1 MSINS
6 ENYIVVDY
14 TKRELQ
20 VAIWRDSA
28 RKRLVIA
35 FRGTEQ
41 VGYIYIYMFALGR
54 LVPYLLVQKVYANFA
69 GKMEGLANGFDASS
83 CWVLFI
89 YFIYLLRY
97 NPYSWS

>member
-1 MSINS
+1 MYHKTMSINS

-14 TKRELQ
+14 IKMELQ

-41 VGYIYIYMFALGR
+41 VGYIYIYIFALWR
-54 LVPYLLVQKVYANFA
+54 LVPYLLVQKLYTLILQVRWKDLRTDLMLAPA
-69 GKMEGLANGFDASS
+69 GYF
-83 CWVLFI
+83 LFT
-89 YFIYLLRY
+89 Y
-97 NPYSWS
+97 

>member
-1 MSINS
+1 MYHKTMSINS

-14 TKRELQ
+14 IKRELQ

-41 VGYIYIYMFALGR
+41 VGYIYIYIHVCFMEISS
-54 LVPYLLVQKVYANFA
+54 VPFGSKSLL
-69 GKMEGLANGFDASS
+69 
-83 CWVLFI
+83 
-89 YFIYLLRY
+89 
-97 NPYSWS
+97 